1 MKKLLAILSCM
12 LMLPA
17 YGATVVANVN
27 GKPITDTDVTA
38 RTTLMAKQGKTATD
52 NRRQALQGIIDDS
65 VKLAY
70 ASNFGAV
77 PDDKDVETE
86 LKKMN
91 LGELTQSEK
100 AMALSALKSDIA
112 WQMVVARTIVPT
124 IDVTKDD
131 ILAEKKSLAIQHGL
145 PVEMTLVRLTD
156 IPEDIAKKLNDM
168 GYMVACESDMHC
180 ALTMVLL
187 KSATMGKG
195 KPLFGEF
202 TVRHP
207 ENKNAELLWHC
218 GPFAY
223 SLHKEGTPCK
233 VVNMQEWFQ
242 VKDGHYTVARIDQDH
257 GNYSIAV
264 SACDSAEGPYTGGT
278 YLWGK
283 FKDLSNVERKLI
295 EGPYIHHMSEIEGDF
310 IEHIREFCKYVPGL
324 RFDRI

>member
-131 ILAEKKSLAIQHGL
+131 ILAEKKTLAIQHGL

-156 IPEDIAKKLNDM
+156 IPEDIAKKL
-168 GYMVACESDMHC
+168 
-180 ALTMVLL
+180 TKP
-187 KSATMGKG
+187 KSCDAAVKMAEDLGGVPQK
-195 KPLFGEF
+195 F
-202 TVRHP
+202 TAMQY
-207 ENKNAELLWHC
+207 ELAE
-218 GPFAY
+218 
-223 SLHKEGTPCK
+223 
-233 VVNMQEWFQ
+233 
-242 VKDGHYTVARIDQDH
+242 D
-257 GNYSIAV
+257 
-264 SACDSAEGPYTGGT
+264 
-278 YLWGK
+278 
-283 FKDLSNVERKLI
+283 
-295 EGPYIHHMSEIEGDF
+295 
-310 IEHIREFCKYVPGL
+310 IRERVAGL
-324 RFDRI
+324 EKLTWSERVDGTMLLVCNEKKTKEYGKLDDIIKQNAIFKAAMFRADQQLKQLRRKAVIVINDSRYKL